1 MANKKFLDFEGVR
14 HLWSKI
20 NMQDYPNNDMLMNVI
35 QAIDDT
41 KLDKEALT
49 GSNEINWDGV
59 TLDNI

>member
-1 MANKKFLDFEGVR
+1 MVDWKRFLDFEGVR

-41 KLDKEALT
+41 KADRDELLQNKEEIT
-49 GSNEINWDGV
+49 GQESYE
-59 TLDNI
+59 L